1 MQAARTEQ
9 RRLMAK
15 ELREQEKQL
24 KEDEKRAQS
33 GAQGKQAQKDAAEL
47 GKQAVKKEGANVT
60 PKAKPPRSAS
70 SCDSGRKPAAP
81 PAPAHSEQ
89 AAKRKGLSHEASRC
103 QFMVRS
109 GGAGAGSSKRFK
121 YLAGSKKAMAEAR
134 KEAEEWLA
142 SV

>member
-1 MQAARTEQ
+1 M
-9 RRLMAK
+9 K
-15 ELREQEKQL
+15 EES
-24 KEDEKRAQS
+24 A
-33 GAQGKQAQKDAAEL
+33 DA
-47 GKQAVKKEGANVT
+47 T

-81 PAPAHSEQ
+81 LAPAHSEQ

-121 YLAGSKKAMAEAR
+121 YLVGDKKSMAEAR